1 MVLRV
6 RFESDRV
13 CAMRI
18 FRSICVLALVI
29 CVGIL
34 KTGLAQTQ
42 PAIPPPDERYK
53 ADILLVVAHPDDDTG
68 ASTYLAKAVFD
79 EKKRVAVIFTN
90 RGGSGGNAVGMEQGK
105 ALEDE
110 REMEARRSLAERG
123 ITNVWFLNGK
133 DTPTQDVLHSLET
146 VGHGAALEEV
156 VRLVRLTRPDVIITW
171 LPAYVAG
178 ENHGDHQAS
187 GVLAVEAFDLAGNP
201 TVFPEQVSAPRWH
214 GGIENY
220 GEGLHPWQAKKIYFF
235 SDATHPDFL
244 KGHGP
249 TYLAS
254 EISQTKGISF
264 AEINRRAWKLY
275 ATQDDFD
282 EKTLNEFANA
292 PEDLVLGRSL
302 VSAPADADVM
312 AAIDD
317 KPIEF
322 HAAPGFHLP
331 SDHNVTLELGG
342 PWAYYKQFY
351 PAHGLESLENL
362 VPPQSSLSYNS
373 QLWVPLLL
381 RNGSAAAVD
390 VTLRSELP
398 AGWSG
403 DKRDGVY
410 HLEPRSSYPVQ
421 LFLTAP
427 SGTDRRSPQIL
438 SWTLTGKGIP
448 DKKTELS
455 VYLEYNGVPQ

>member
-1 MVLRV
+1 
-6 RFESDRV
+6 
-13 CAMRI
+13 MRI
-18 FRSICVLALVI
+18 FRSICVLALMV
-29 CVGIL
+29 CVGVL
-34 KTGLAQTQ
+34 KMGFAQTQ
-42 PAIPPPDERYK
+42 PAIPAPDERYK
-53 ADILLVVAHPDDDTG
+53 TDILVVVAHPDDDTG

-79 EKKRVAVIFTN
+79 QKKRVAVVFTN

-110 REMEARRSLAERG
+110 REMEARQSLAERG

-201 TVFPEQVSAPRWH
+201 TVFPEQVSAPRWRK
-214 GGIENY
+214 GIENY
-220 GEGLHPWQAKKIYFF
+220 GEGLNPWQPKKLYFF
-235 SDATHPDFL
+235 SDATHPEFL

-264 AEINRRAWKLY
+264 AEINLRAWKQY

-292 PEDLVLGRSL
+292 PENLVLGKSL
-302 VSAPADADVM
+302 VSAPVDADVM
-312 AAIDD
+312 AATDD
-317 KPIEF
+317 KPMEF
-322 HAAPGFHLP
+322 QAAPGYRPP
-331 SDHNVTLELGG
+331 SEHDVTLGLGG
-342 PWAYYKQFY
+342 PWTFYKQFY
-351 PAHGLESLENL
+351 PAHGLKVLENL
-362 VPPQSSLSYNS
+362 VPPQSSLGFDN
-373 QLWVPLLL
+373 QLWVPLLI
-381 RNGSAAAVD
+381 RNDSHSSVD

-398 AGWSG
+398 AGWNG
-403 DKRDGVY
+403 DKKDGVY
-410 HLEPRSSYPVQ
+410 HLEPGSSYPVQ

-427 SGTDRRSPQIL
+427 SGADRDRPA
-438 SWTLTGKGIP
+438 KCFR
-448 DKKTELS
+448 
-455 VYLEYNGVPQ
+455 